1 MSKCK
6 VCGAKVNNRFNYC
19 PNCGAQLKNIKS
31 VSSNKVE
38 STLASKSISPK
49 IILISV
55 AVLLIVGTAILYFSG
70 VLESHKIETSNQV
83 TTNQLMPGADLTK
96 LEEINSLEKQ
106 VNENPEN
113 YDALLNLAHLLNDS
127 GFKEKAI
134 EKYQK
139 YLKKFPK
146 EADVLVDMGVC
157 YYELGKNQS
166 AIMYMEEAL
175 KYQPNHQIANLN
187 LGIVN
192 STMGEIDK
200 AKNYWKRAVELNPNN
215 EIGKKAQE
223 LINSH

>member
-6 VCGAKVNNRFNYC
+6 ECGEKVNERFNFC
-19 PNCGAQLKNIKS
+19 PNCGAQLRNIKS
-31 VSSNKVE
+31 ASQNKVE
-38 STLASKSISPK
+38 NNVNSKSISQK
-49 IILISV
+49 VIVIS
-55 AVLLIVGTAILYFSG
+55 AFVLLIVGASILYFSG
-70 VLESHKIETSNQV
+70 VFDSHKIESTSQSV
-83 TTNQLMPGADLTK
+83 KQTMPGADLSK

-106 VNENPEN
+106 VNDNPEN
-113 YDALLNLAHLLNDS
+113 YEALLNLAHLLNDS

-166 AIMYMEEAL
+166 AILYMKEAL

-187 LGIVN
+187 LGIVHLA
-192 STMGEIDK
+192 MEELEK